1 VERLPLP
8 AQVVR
13 PLGYPH
19 VGTLTEKQQ
28 DGLRSF
34 WLDGLFGSL
43 AGGFSDS
50 YYTLY
55 MLSLQASN
63 AQIGLVN
70 TLTQFISA
78 TLAIP
83 GASIADRT
91 GRYKLFSLAS
101 GLISRSMWLV
111 MLIAPWLL
119 ADQMAVWLV
128 LFAWVALAGATAL
141 GISAWTAL
149 TADLVPP
156 RLRGGYFASRNI
168 IMQLMRL
175 VSIPLAGQIVN
186 WIGEPSGY
194 QINLG
199 MAFAVGMV
207 SLYFFSHVPEHPAP
221 SQDDT
226 ISTRAVLRQIPHMP
240 TFMRFI
246 ISHGTLSMGV
256 MIGAPFIPVYM
267 AEQAHFSVGAIGM
280 VTTVNVFAGMV
291 AMRVFGRVHD
301 RLGITKT
308 MRFGLL
314 VPILPVMWLWVEHP
328 WQGYLVNSFAAIVWA
343 GYNLGAF
350 NLLLAS
356 TPNEHRPRY
365 IAVYTTIVSLVSATG
380 PLLGGWVLD
389 ATGFMPVFALS
400 CIVRALGLILF
411 FALVREPSDE
421 EEEEEE
427 EKDTS
432 EEETHPA

>member
-13 PLGYPH
+13 PLGYPR
-19 VGTLTEKQQ
+19 VGTLTDKQQ
-28 DGLRSF
+28 NGLRAF
-34 WLDGLFGSL
+34 WLDGLFASL

-70 TLTQFISA
+70 TLTQFIGA

-83 GASIADRT
+83 GASFADRT
-91 GRYKLFSLAS
+91 GRYKWFTLATV
-101 GLISRSMWLV
+101 LVSRVMWLV

-119 ADQMAVWLV
+119 RDKQAVWLV
-128 LFAWVALAGATAL
+128 LIAWVALAGATAL

-149 TADLVPP
+149 TADLVPA
-156 RLRGGYFASRNI
+156 RLRGKYFASRNI
-168 IMQLMRL
+168 VMQLMRL

-186 WIGEPSGY
+186 WLGEPSGY
-194 QINLG
+194 QLNLG

-207 SLYFFSHVPEHPAP
+207 SLHFFSRLPEHPAP
-221 SQDDT
+221 PRDDK
-226 ISTRAVLRQIPHMP
+226 ISTRAVLRQIPKLP

-246 ISHGTLSMGV
+246 ISHGTLQLGV

-280 VTTVNVFAGMV
+280 VTTVNVFAGMI
-291 AMRVFGRVHD
+291 AMRIFGRVHD

-308 MRFGLL
+308 MRFAVL
-314 VPILPVMWLWVEHP
+314 VPLLPVMWLWVEHP
-328 WQGYLVNSFAAIVWA
+328 WQGYLVNSFAALVWA

-356 TPNEHRPRY
+356 TPDEHRPRY
-365 IAVYTTIVSLVSATG
+365 IAVYTTIISLVAAMG
-380 PLLGGWVLD
+380 PLLGGWLLD
-389 ATGFMPVFALS
+389 ATGFMPVFSLS

-411 FALVREPSDE
+411 FALVREPDE
-421 EEEEEE
+421 AGGEIEMGQEEAQ
-427 EKDTS
+427 
-432 EEETHPA
+432 PA

>member
-13 PLGYPH
+13 PLGYPR
-19 VGTLTEKQQ
+19 VSTLTDKQQ
-28 DGLRSF
+28 NGLRAF

-70 TLTQFISA
+70 TLTQFAGA

-83 GASIADRT
+83 GASFADRT
-91 GRYKLFSLAS
+91 GRYKLFSLAA
-101 GLISRSMWLV
+101 GLFSRIMWLV
-111 MLIAPWLL
+111 MLIAPLL
-119 ADQMAVWLV
+119 LRDKQAVWLV
-128 LFAWVALAGATAL
+128 LIAWVALAGATAL

-156 RLRGGYFASRNI
+156 RLRGKYFASRNI

-186 WIGEPSGY
+186 LMGEPSGY

-199 MAFAVGMV
+199 MAFAIGMM
-207 SLYFFSHVPEHPAP
+207 SIYFFSRLPEHPAP
-221 SQDDT
+221 QRDDK
-226 ISTRAVLRQIPHMP
+226 ISTRAVLRRIPQLP

-246 ISHGTLSMGV
+246 ISHGTLQLGV

-267 AEQAHFSVGAIGM
+267 AEKAHFSIGAIGM
-280 VTTVNVFAGMV
+280 VTTVNVFAGMI
-291 AMRVFGRVHD
+291 AMRIFGRVHD

-308 MRFGLL
+308 MRFAVL
-314 VPILPVMWLWVEHP
+314 VPILPVLWLYVDHP
-328 WQGYLVNSFAAIVWA
+328 WQGYLVNSFAALVWA

-356 TPNEHRPRY
+356 TPDEHRPRY
-365 IAVYTTIVSLVSATG
+365 IAVYTTIISLVAAIG
-380 PLLGGWVLD
+380 PLLGGWLLD
-389 ATGFMPVFALS
+389 ATGFMPVFSLS

-411 FALVREPSDE
+411 FALVREPDEAE
-421 EEEEEE
+421 EEVEMGQEEAQ
-427 EKDTS
+427 
-432 EEETHPA
+432 PA

>member
-13 PLGYPH
+13 PLGYPR
-19 VGTLTEKQQ
+19 VSTLTDKQQ
-28 DGLRSF
+28 NGLRAF

-70 TLTQFISA
+70 TLTQFAGA

-83 GASIADRT
+83 GASFADRT
-91 GRYKLFSLAS
+91 GRYKLFSLAT
-101 GLISRSMWLV
+101 GLFSRVMWLV
-111 MLIAPWLL
+111 MLVAPWLL
-119 ADQMAVWLV
+119 RDEGAVWLV
-128 LFAWVALAGATAL
+128 LVAWVALAGAAAL

-149 TADLVPP
+149 TADLVPS
-156 RLRGGYFASRNI
+156 RLRGEYFASRNI

-186 WIGEPSGY
+186 LMGAPSGY

-199 MAFAVGMV
+199 MAFAIGLA
-207 SLYFFSHVPEHPAP
+207 SLYFFSRLPEHPAP
-221 SQDDT
+221 PQDDK
-226 ISTRAVLRQIPHMP
+226 ISTRAVLRQIPKMP
-240 TFMRFI
+240 NFMRFI
-246 ISHGTLSMGV
+246 VSHGTLSLGV

-291 AMRVFGRVHD
+291 AMRIFGRVHD
-301 RLGITKT
+301 RLGITRT
-308 MRFGLL
+308 MRLAVL
-314 VPILPVMWLWVEHP
+314 VPLLPVMWLWVEHP
-328 WQGYLVNSFAAIVWA
+328 WQGYLVNSFAALVWA

-356 TPNEHRPRY
+356 TPDEHRPRY
-365 IAVYTTIVSLVSATG
+365 IAVYTTIISLVAAIG
-380 PLLGGWVLD
+380 PLLGGWLLD
-389 ATGFMPVFALS
+389 ATGFMPVFSLS

-411 FALVREPSDE
+411 FALVREPDE
-421 EEEEEE
+421 AGGEIEMGQEEAQ
-427 EKDTS
+427 
-432 EEETHPA
+432 PA

>member
-1 VERLPLP
+1 LNVERLPLP
-8 AQVVR
+8 ARWVR
-13 PLGYPH
+13 PLGYPS
-19 VGTLTEKQQ
+19 VGTLTDRQQ
-28 DGLRSF
+28 DGLRAF

-70 TLTQFISA
+70 TLTQFVGA

-83 GASIADRT
+83 GASFADRT
-91 GRYKLFSLAS
+91 GRYKWFSLTTGLFS
-101 GLISRSMWLV
+101 RMMWLV
-111 MLIAPWLL
+111 MLAAPWLL
-119 ADQMAVWLV
+119 ADQAAVWLV
-128 LFAWVALAGATAL
+128 LVAWVALAGATTL

-186 WIGEPSGY
+186 LIGEPSGY
-194 QINLG
+194 QLNLG

-207 SLYFFSHVPEHPAP
+207 SLYFFGHLPEHPAP
-221 SQDDT
+221 QKDDK
-226 ISTRAVLRQIPHMP
+226 ISTRAVLRRVPQMP
-240 TFMRFI
+240 TFMRFVV
-246 ISHGTLSMGV
+246 SHGILQLGV

-267 AEQAHFSVGAIGM
+267 AEKAHFSIGAIGM
-280 VTTVNVFAGMV
+280 VTTVNVFTGMV
-291 AMRVFGRVHD
+291 AMRIFGRVHD
-301 RLGITKT
+301 RLGITRT
-308 MRFGLL
+308 MRLAVL
-314 VPILPVMWLWVEHP
+314 VPILPVLWLWVDHP
-328 WQGYLVNSFAAIVWA
+328 WQGYLVNSFAALVWA

-356 TPNEHRPRY
+356 TPDEHRPRY
-365 IAVYTTIVSLVSATG
+365 IAVYTTIISLVAAIG
-380 PLLGGWVLD
+380 PLLGGWLLD
-389 ATGFMPVFALS
+389 ATGFMPVFSLS

-411 FALVREPSDE
+411 FALVREPDGA
-421 EEEEEE
+421 
-427 EKDTS
+427 
-432 EEETHPA
+432 EEETDTLEEEVNPA

>member
-1 VERLPLP
+1 MERLPLP
-8 AQVVR
+8 ARWVR
-13 PLGYPH
+13 PLGYPR
-19 VGTLTEKQQ
+19 VGTLTDRQQ
-28 DGLRSF
+28 DGLRAF

-83 GASIADRT
+83 GASVADRT
-91 GRYKLFSLAS
+91 GRYKWFTLATV
-101 GLISRSMWLV
+101 LVSRMMWLV
-111 MLIAPWLL
+111 MLMAPWLL
-119 ADQMAVWLV
+119 ADQSAVWLV
-128 LFAWVALAGATAL
+128 LVAWVALAGATAL

-186 WIGEPSGY
+186 LMGEPSGY
-194 QINLG
+194 QLNLG

-207 SLYFFSHVPEHPAP
+207 SLHFFGHLPEHSSAR
-221 SQDDT
+221 QDDK
-226 ISTRAVLRQIPHMP
+226 ISTRAVLRRIPRMP

-246 ISHGTLSMGV
+246 VSHGTLQLGV

-267 AEQAHFSVGAIGM
+267 AEKAHFSIGAIGM
-280 VTTVNVFAGMV
+280 VTTVNVFTAMV
-291 AMRVFGRVHD
+291 AMRIFGRVHD
-301 RLGITKT
+301 RLGITRT
-308 MRFGLL
+308 MRLAVL
-314 VPILPVMWLWVEHP
+314 VPLLPVLWLWVDHP
-328 WQGYLVNSFAAIVWA
+328 WQGYLVNSFAALVWS

-356 TPNEHRPRY
+356 TPDEHRPRY
-365 IAVYTTIVSLVSATG
+365 IAVYTTIISLVAAIG
-380 PLLGGWVLD
+380 PLLGGWLLD
-389 ATGFMPVFALS
+389 ATGFMPVFSLS

-411 FALVREPSDE
+411 FALVREPDGA
-421 EEEEEE
+421 
-427 EKDTS
+427 
-432 EEETHPA
+432 EEETGTLEEEASPA

>member
-1 VERLPLP
+1 LERLPLP

-13 PLGYPH
+13 PLGYPR
-19 VGTLTEKQQ
+19 VSTLTDRQQ
-28 DGLRSF
+28 NGLRAF
-34 WLDGLFGSL
+34 WLDGLFASL

-70 TLTQFISA
+70 TLTQFIGA

-83 GASIADRT
+83 GANIADRT
-91 GRYKLFSLAS
+91 GRYKWFTLATV
-101 GLISRSMWLV
+101 LVSRLMWLV

-119 ADQMAVWLV
+119 ADQGAVWMV
-128 LFAWVALAGATAL
+128 LIAWVALAGATAL

-149 TADLVPP
+149 TADLVPS
-156 RLRGGYFASRNI
+156 RLRGKYFASRNI
-168 IMQLMRL
+168 VMQLMRL

-186 WIGEPSGY
+186 LMGEPSGY
-194 QINLG
+194 QLNLG
-199 MAFAVGMV
+199 MAFAAGLV
-207 SLYFFSHVPEHPAP
+207 SLHFFSRLPEHPAP
-221 SQDDT
+221 AQDDK
-226 ISTRAVLRQIPHMP
+226 ISTRAVLREIPKLP

-246 ISHGTLSMGV
+246 ISHSTLQLGV

-280 VTTVNVFAGMV
+280 VTTVNVFAGMI
-291 AMRVFGRVHD
+291 AMRIFGRVHD

-308 MRFGLL
+308 MRFAVL
-314 VPILPVMWLWVEHP
+314 VPLLPVLWLYVDHP
-328 WQGYLVNSFAAIVWA
+328 WQGYLVNSFAALVWA

-356 TPNEHRPRY
+356 TPDEHRPRY
-365 IAVYTTIVSLVSATG
+365 IAVYTTIISLVAAIG
-380 PLLGGWVLD
+380 PLLGGWLLD
-389 ATGFMPVFALS
+389 ATGFMPVFSLS
-400 CIVRALGLILF
+400 CIVRALGLMLF
-411 FALVREPSDE
+411 FALVREPEDGTPEVEMGEDE
-421 EEEEEE
+421 AQ
-427 EKDTS
+427 
-432 EEETHPA
+432 PV